1 MDWILGNAES
11 IVDVM
16 LKLVG
21 AFAIISTMT
30 PNEAD
35 NAIADSLL
43 RFINLLG
50 GNFGKS
56 SNT

>member
-1 MDWILGNAES
+1 MDWILGNTEN
-11 IVDVM
+11 IIDVL

-50 GNFGKS
+50 GYFGKS

>member
-30 PNEAD
+30 PNEAA
-35 NAIADSLL
+35 NAVADSRL

>member
-1 MDWILGNAES
+1 MDWILGNTEN
-11 IVDVM
+11 IIDVL